1 MDLIVN
7 RSEQDSLHQL
17 MPGSIHGVLWLQ
29 THFPSTEW
37 DALFESRAVFAT
49 DSLQCLINDAGLAG
63 LTVQQPSVV
72 ES

>member
-1 MDLIVN
+1 
-7 RSEQDSLHQL
+7 

-29 THFPSTEW
+29 THFPPTEW

-49 DSLQCLINDAGLAG
+49 DSLECLLDDAGLAG

>member
-1 MDLIVN
+1 MN

>member
-1 MDLIVN
+1 
-7 RSEQDSLHQL
+7 

-37 DALFESRAVFAT
+37 DALFEARAVFAT
-49 DSLQCLINDAGLAG
+49 DSLECLLDDAGLAG

>member
-37 DALFESRAVFAT
+37 EALFESRAVFAT
-49 DSLQCLINDAGLAG
+49 DSLECLLDDAGLAG